1 MELGILFPENGVTG
15 LPVTAIQ
22 ESSKQR
28 KPLADGYYRR
38 AVGRNLCGR
47 SAAGQV
53 GLRISCGD
61 FEASLLGGSIG
72 LTRGQACAPPLL
84 KRIPRGGRRR
94 FSGASKRDA
103 GWRHGGHERGHG
115 RTVFA
120 SR

>member
-1 MELGILFPENGVTG
+1 MTS
-15 LPVTAIQ
+15 IQ

-53 GLRISCGD
+53 GLRISCRD

-72 LTRGQACAPPLL
+72 LTRG
-84 KRIPRGGRRR
+84 
-94 FSGASKRDA
+94 
-103 GWRHGGHERGHG
+103 
-115 RTVFA
+115 
-120 SR
+120 